1 MVADRLHVSPAPLSC
16 CQGSAGRSQG
26 CRNGPR
32 DHLILARRCG
42 GWFCRSP
49 GPSWAPRSP
58 SSVPSA
64 GCGACSV
71 HFWESPQALSR
82 ISHRRSGTGS
92 RHRRSING
100 SPRCLRFPVRSA
112 RQGEGPACSDLRPA
126 LLTDLGGKHQSDD
139 DVESA
144 HKSPEDQVSQIDP
157 HP

>member
-1 MVADRLHVSPAPLSC
+1 MSKRSTRSSDPGTSVWWLVLPLAGAIVGAAIPSSAP
-16 CQGSAGRSQG
+16 SAGR
-26 CRNGPR
+26 
-32 DHLILARRCG
+32 
-42 GWFCRSP
+42 
-49 GPSWAPRSP
+49 
-58 SSVPSA
+58 
-64 GCGACSV
+64 GACSV

-100 SPRCLRFPVRSA
+100 SPRCLRFPARSA